1 MFYTLYAVRYPLY
14 EIKALF
20 CIINDKVLNILEYK

>member
-20 CIINDKVLNILEYK
+20 CIKNDKLLNIVGA